1 MDAKTQVYR
10 GLDQASLDAQYNIR
24 AQIPDHPEIS
34 RRWAAESER
43 VRHALASRAK
53 IDVPF
58 GSQPLQKLDLFLT
71 EKPGAPLLVFI
82 HGGYWRAQDKSE
94 FSYVAETYVA
104 HGINLAVINYRLA
117 PHVTMDD
124 IVADVRA
131 AIAFLHKNSA
141 NYGYASDKIYVSGSS
156 AGGHLTVM
164 ALMTDWREFGL
175 PTDTVK
181 GGCALS
187 GLYDLEAIRLCYL
200 NKEIGLDA
208 PTAKRNS
215 PILHL
220 PKTSAPLILSVGG
233 AESAEFH
240 RQQDDFAHAWR
251 GAGLDCSIVKQNG
264 GHHFDMIDRF
274 ADPTSELWAATLR
287 MVRT

>member
-1 MDAKTQVYR
+1 MNAKAPVYR
-10 GLDQASLDAQYNIR
+10 DLDQAGLDTQYNIR

-34 RRWAAESER
+34 RRWAADSER
-43 VRHALASRAK
+43 VRVALASRAK
-53 IDVPF
+53 IDIPF
-58 GSQPLQKLDLFLT
+58 GPEPLQKLDLFLT

-94 FSYVAETYVA
+94 FSYVAETYTASGV
-104 HGINLAVINYRLA
+104 NLAVINYRLA
-117 PHVTMDD
+117 PRVTMDD
-124 IVADVRA
+124 IVADVRT

-141 NYGYASDKIYVSGSS
+141 NYGYASDAIYVSGSS

-164 ALMTDWREFGL
+164 ALMTDWEGFGL
-175 PTDTVK
+175 PPDVVK

-233 AESAEFH
+233 VESAEFH
-240 RQQDDFAHAWR
+240 RQQSEFAHAWR
-251 GAGLDCSIVKQNG
+251 SAGLACSVVDQVG
-264 GHHFDMIDRF
+264 GHHFDMIDRL
-274 ADPTSELWAATLR
+274 ADPASELWAATQR
-287 MVRT
+287 MMQS

>member
-1 MDAKTQVYR
+1 MDAKAQVYR
-10 GLDQASLDAQYNIR
+10 DLDQENLDAQYNIR

-34 RRWAAESER
+34 RRWEADSER
-43 VRHALASRAK
+43 VRIALGSRAK

-58 GSQPLQKLDLFLT
+58 GPDALQKLDLFLT
-71 EKPGAPLLVFI
+71 EKPRAPLLVFI

-94 FSYVAETYVA
+94 FSYVAETYA
-104 HGINLAVINYRLA
+104 ASGINLAVINYRLA
-117 PHVTMDD
+117 PRVTMDD

-131 AIAFLHKNSA
+131 SIAFLHKNHA
-141 NYGYASDKIYVSGSS
+141 NYGYAPDKIYVSGSS

-164 ALMTDWREFGL
+164 ALMTDWNDFGM
-175 PTDTVK
+175 PADAVK

-200 NKEIGLDA
+200 NKEIGLDQ

-220 PKTSAPLILSVGG
+220 PKTSAPLVLSVGG
-233 AESAEFH
+233 AESPEFH
-240 RQQDDFAHAWR
+240 RQQSEFAHAWR
-251 GAGLDCSIVKQNG
+251 GVGLECSVVDQVG
-264 GHHFDMIDRF
+264 GHHFDMIDRL
-274 ADPTSELWAATLR
+274 ADPATELWAATQR
-287 MVRT
+287 MMKS

>member
-1 MDAKTQVYR
+1 MDAKALVYR
-10 GLDQASLDAQYNIR
+10 DLDQTDLDAQYNIR

-34 RRWAAESER
+34 RRWAADSER
-43 VRHALASRAK
+43 VRIALGSRAK

-58 GSQPLQKLDLFLT
+58 GPDALQKLDLFLT
-71 EKPGAPLLVFI
+71 EKSGGPLLVFI

-104 HGINLAVINYRLA
+104 SGINLAVINYRLA
-117 PHVTMDD
+117 PRVTMDD

-131 AIAFLHKNSA
+131 SIAFLHRNSA

-164 ALMTDWREFGL
+164 SLMTDWKDFGL
-175 PTDTVK
+175 PADTLK

-200 NKEIGLDA
+200 NKEIGLDQ
-208 PTAKRNS
+208 PTATRNS

-220 PKTSAPLILSVGG
+220 PKASAPLILSVGG
-233 AESAEFH
+233 AESPEFH
-240 RQQDDFAHAWR
+240 RQQSEFAHAWR
-251 GAGLDCSIVKQNG
+251 GAGLECSVVDQVG
-264 GHHFDMIDRF
+264 GHHFDMIDRL
-274 ADPTSELWAATLR
+274 ADPATELWVATQQ
-287 MVRT
+287 MMKS

>member
-1 MDAKTQVYR
+1 MDTKALVYR
-10 GLDQASLDAQYNIR
+10 DLDQTSLDAQYNIR

-34 RRWAAESER
+34 RRWAADSER
-43 VRHALASRAK
+43 VRAVLASRAK
-53 IDVPF
+53 IDLSY
-58 GSQPLQKLDLFLT
+58 GTEPLQKLDLFQT
-71 EKPGAPLLVFI
+71 DKPGAPLLVFI

-94 FSYVAETYVA
+94 FSYVAETYTA
-104 HGINLAVINYRLA
+104 SGINLAVINYRLA

-131 AIAFLHKNSA
+131 SISFLYRNA
-141 NYGYASDKIYVSGSS
+141 ENYGYAADKIYVSGSS

-164 ALMTDWREFGL
+164 ALTTEWKDIGL
-175 PTDTVK
+175 PANTVK

-200 NKEIGLDA
+200 NKEIGLDV

-220 PKTSAPLILSVGG
+220 PLASAPLILSVGG

-240 RQQDDFAHAWR
+240 RQQNDFMRAWQ
-251 GAGLDCSIVKQNG
+251 GAGLACSIVDQVG
-264 GHHFDMIDRF
+264 GHHFDMIDRL
-274 ADPTSELWAATLR
+274 ADPASELWAATQQL
-287 MVRT
+287 MNS

>member
-82 HGGYWRAQDKSE
+82 HGGYWRAQDKLE
-94 FSYVAETYVA
+94 FSYVAETYAA

-124 IVADVRA
+124 IVADVRT

-164 ALMTDWREFGL
+164 ALMTDWQKFGL